1 MRNKRSRLIEL
12 CNNYDLQITVEGGGA
27 VVFYKNTMECDVVTF
42 DNDVTED
49 YFLDKFEMVVDLS
62 KLQLNIHQNVY

>member
-1 MRNKRSRLIEL
+1 
-12 CNNYDLQITVEGGGA
+12 
-27 VVFYKNTMECDVVTF
+27 MECDVVAF
-42 DNDVTED
+42 DKHITED